1 MIKSFQEF
9 LILEGH
15 KKKSKKIDALY
26 DPDYDCY
33 GIVIFNTKK
42 ELSEYKGYGATGK
55 DIITGKK
62 FKKKWLEF
70 EDKKL
75 RKVIYT
81 KNLNI
86 GSNLGEGQYWC
97 VTQDCLDTYLGNT
110 SDSRVYRRW
119 VKEVV
124 ELDIDDDMN
133 ILVKEGI
140 VDEMRF

>member
-1 MIKSFQEF
+1 MIKSFKEF
-9 LILEGH
+9 LIFEG
-15 KKKSKKIDALY
+15 KKQKPKKIDALY

-33 GIVIFNTKK
+33 GLVIFDSEKR
-42 ELSEYKGYGATGK
+42 LSEYKKYGVTAE
-55 DIITGKK
+55 DVITGKK
-62 FKKKWLEF
+62 FKKKWVEF
-70 EDKKL
+70 DDKKL

-81 KNLNI
+81 KKLNL

-110 SDSRVYRRW
+110 SDSSIYQKW

-124 ELDIDDDMN
+124 EFDIDDSMN
-133 ILVKEGI
+133 IIVKEGI